1 MNKIHTLKL
10 NKMKKIILLFI
21 SVLTITTT
29 FAQKGKV
36 TAAESLLAEGSTD
49 KAKEAIDLAMTN
61 EKSNTWPKTYIVAA
75 KIYTQLYKD
84 SKDSAGV
91 IKAAEYYEKAIEF
104 DKKGNEKGK
113 QIGRYKK
120 EIGQALVFFGNE
132 LTNAGV
138 EAFNKENYTAAVK
151 AFSSILDL
159 NKNEYAIAIQGEK
172 TDTSIIYN
180 AALAAYNG
188 EDWENAEKYFGQAID
203 LKYGG
208 GDAVLLLDQ
217 VYQNA
222 GDSTKMDA
230 NLKKGFELYPEDSRI
245 LTALIN
251 YYLTTK
257 QNDKAFDYLN
267 TAIEKDATNPSFYYA
282 RGVLNDNSKNFDKA
296 LADYNKCLELDPEYF
311 NALYNVG
318 VMYFNKGVEQMND
331 ANSETDSKKY
341 NEKKKVGEATLKEAL
356 PYFEKA
362 EKLAPDNAN
371 KQAVLESLKT
381 LYYRFDMT
389 NKYKAVEDQLNAL

>member
-1 MNKIHTLKL
+1 
-10 NKMKKIILLFI
+10 MKKIILLFI

-49 KAKEAIDLAMTN
+49 KAKEAIDLAVAN

-75 KIYTQLYKD
+75 KVYTQLYKD
-84 SKDSAGV
+84 GKDSDGV
-91 IKAAEYYEKAIEF
+91 IKAADFYEKAIEF

-138 EAFNKENYTAAVK
+138 EAFNKEDFAGAVK

-159 NKNEYAIAIQGEK
+159 NENEYAIAIQGEK
-172 TDTSIIYN
+172 LDTSIMYN

-188 EDWENAEKYFGQAID
+188 EDWANAEKYFAEAID

-208 GDAVLLLDQ
+208 GDAVLLLHQ

-222 GDSTKMDA
+222 GDSAKMDA
-230 NLKKGFELYPEDSRI
+230 NLQKGFELYPEDSRI
-245 LTALIN
+245 LTELIN

-267 TAIEKDATNPSFYYA
+267 TAIEKDPSNPSFYYA
-282 RGVLNDNSKNFDKA
+282 RGVLNDNSKNFDEA
-296 LADYNKCLELDPEYF
+296 LADYNKCLELDPKYF

-362 EKLAPDNAN
+362 LELAPDNAN

-389 NKYKAVEDQLNAL
+389 DKYKEVEDELNAL